1 MTMKARTMILG
12 LAALAIVAAPAAYGA
27 EDRSK
32 SRAAKQV
39 DRGRYLLT
47 VGNCNDC
54 HTDGYAPSDGK
65 VPEKD
70 WLLGSSLGLRGPW
83 GTTYATNLR
92 LSLSKMTE
100 DQWVSYAKALKTR
113 PPMPWFNLNKWSDR
127 DLRSF
132 YRYVRHLKPVGKPA
146 PQPLSPAQA
155 PPPPYVQWPSP
166 PKK

>member
-1 MTMKARTMILG
+1 MTVRASVILAG
-12 LAALAIVAAPAAYGA
+12 LAALAIVTAPAAYGA
-27 EDRSK
+27 E
-32 SRAAKQV
+32 SRAEKRTAKQV
-39 DRGRYLLT
+39 ERGRYLLML
-47 VGNCNDC
+47 GQCNDC

-65 VPEKD
+65 VPEKN
-70 WLLGSSLGLRGPW
+70 WLLGSPLGFRGPW

-100 DQWVSYAKALKTR
+100 DQWVSYAKALTTR